1 MRTQPAR
8 FSRILV
14 FFAFISLLPLRS
26 SAQTSPTQARITQ
39 AVDESQLTVLKG
51 NTYPMARAQYDRGPA
66 PASLPM
72 NRMLLVLRRS
82 PEQEAAL
89 EQLLDQQQDRTSP
102 NYHQWLTPQQF
113 GQQFGPADQD
123 IQTITSWLQSHGFQV
138 TRISN
143 GHTVIEFS
151 GTAGRVQEAL
161 HTTIHQY
168 AVPGAN
174 GIEEHWANSS
184 DPQIPS
190 ALTSVVV
197 GVDTLHNFPR
207 KPMHLVAGV
216 FKKTKSTGETKPVN
230 PQFSF
235 SCGTSS
241 QPQTCYGV
249 GPYDFATIYNVLP
262 LWNGSPAPVID
273 GTGQTIGII
282 GETDVDPKDLA
293 AFRNLFGLPANP
305 PVVVLDGPDPG
316 IVPGDETESDLDLQ
330 WSAAV
335 AKGATIKFVTSA
347 TTNTTLG
354 VDLSAQFAVDNNVA
368 PVLSESYGI
377 CEAAL
382 GTTGNQFYNAVWQ
395 QAAAEGI
402 TAFVS
407 SGDNGSAGCDSHDAA
422 APAPAEFGLQVS
434 GFASTP
440 YNVAVGGT
448 DFNDLSN
455 PSTYWNTTN
464 TSSTTQLSAK
474 GYIPEVPWN
483 DTCTSAALGF
493 YGYSTNA
500 LANCNDPNLLNL
512 NVFTVGGSGGKSS
525 CTTGDGQD
533 ITSCAGGY
541 AKPSWQTG
549 TGVPSDGKR
558 DIPDVSLF
566 AATGFYTGSF
576 YIVCE
581 ADQTS
586 GVYCDA
592 NPASLEFL
600 GVGGTSASS
609 PAFAGIMAL
618 VNEKIGSRQGNA
630 NYVLYQLAAK
640 SGNSCTSSGTP
651 ASTCVFYDVTTG
663 TNAMPCDDTVAKP
676 VNCGSAG
683 AEGIGIL
690 SGYNSTTGYDLTT
703 GLGSV
708 NAANLVNKWSTITSA
723 LKASSTTLSL
733 SPTSQI
739 THGSAVTVVI
749 NVAPTPPATGTA
761 TGNVAL
767 MATSTVD
774 PGVTDF
780 ALANGAVNTTTNV
793 LPGGSYN
800 VTAHYP
806 GDGNFAASDSAPVAV
821 TVSPEGSKT
830 AVSFITQGA
839 QGNISPFSSGPYGSA
854 VYLRAD
860 VSGNS
865 GNGVPT
871 GTVTFLDGGKSI
883 SGISALALNSQ
894 GNVLPT
900 NPTLTFTAGTHSIT
914 AGYSGDPSFNA
925 SNSPAGSFVI
935 TQAQLSISPIG
946 LPAFA
951 PIGIPV
957 NMTVQL
963 NGIDCGNPPTGTI
976 TFFTGS
982 TQIGSPQGVQ
992 ASVNPVNCQIFDSVT
1007 LATSALPLGT
1017 NSVTAKY
1024 SGDTN
1029 YATATSTPSSIDIQI
1044 PTSTTNSASVTTIQR
1059 GSSVTF
1065 IAKVTATQSAGSG
1078 LTGTV
1083 QFFDDGNFDTAVPVS
1098 NGMATFTTSSFSVGT
1113 NVVEATYNGDN
1124 NYGASSGTISVQVNP
1139 GPDFSVTFAPATVN
1153 VSSPGSSAT
1162 TMLTVSGS
1170 NGFNSQ
1176 VSFSATC
1183 AGLPSESSCSFSPTM
1198 VATGGSTILT
1208 VSTTAPSA
1216 LVPVSQ
1222 RIDINGW
1229 RRTPGALRLLLCGL
1243 VLLALGIQ
1251 ARRHRWNLAG
1261 TALVLAL
1268 LVVNAACGGGG
1279 GGGVKN
1285 PGTPMVQNQTV
1296 TVTATSG
1303 TTTHTFTFTLNVN

>member
-8 FSRILV
+8 FFRILLC
-14 FFAFISLLPLRS
+14 FAFVSLLPVRS
-26 SAQTSPTQARITQ
+26 FAQTSPAAARITQ

-51 NTYPMARAQYDRGPA
+51 NTYFMARAQYDRGVA

-89 EQLLDQQQDRTSP
+89 EQLLDQQQDQSSP

-113 GQQFGPADQD
+113 GEQFGPADQD
-123 IQTITSWLQSHGFQV
+123 IQTVTSWLQSHGFQV

-143 GHTVIEFS
+143 GRTVIEFS
-151 GTAGRVQEAL
+151 GTAGQVQEAL
-161 HTTIHQY
+161 HTTIHKY

-174 GIEEHWANSS
+174 GIEQHWANSN
-184 DPQIPS
+184 DPQIPT
-190 ALTSVVV
+190 ALTPVVV
-197 GVDTLHNFPR
+197 GVNTLHNFPR
-207 KPMHLVAGV
+207 KPMHVVAGV
-216 FKKTKSTGETKPVN
+216 FKKNKSTGETKPVN

-235 SCGTSS
+235 SCGPSN

-293 AFRNLFGLPANP
+293 AFRNLFGLLPNP

-354 VDLSAQFAVDNNVA
+354 VDLSAQYAVDNNVA
-368 PVLSESYGI
+368 SVLSESYGI

-382 GTTGNQFYNAVWQ
+382 GTAGNQFYSAVWQ
-395 QAAAEGI
+395 QAAAQGI

-407 SGDNGSAGCDSHDAA
+407 SGDSGSAGCDNHDAA

-455 PSTYWNTTN
+455 PSTYWSTTN
-464 TSSTTQLSAK
+464 TSSITQLSAK

-483 DTCTSAALGF
+483 DSCTSAALVF
-493 YGYSTNA
+493 FGYSSNPLT
-500 LANCNDPNLLNL
+500 NCNDPNLLQL
-512 NVFTVGGSGGKSS
+512 NVFTLGGSGGKSS

-566 AATGFYTGSF
+566 AATGFYTSSF

-676 VNCGSAG
+676 VNCGSSG

-708 NAANLVNKWSTITSA
+708 NAANLVNKWSTVTSA
-723 LKASSTTLSL
+723 LKASTTTLSL
-733 SPTSQI
+733 SPVLQI
-739 THGSAVTVVI
+739 PHGSAVTVSI
-749 NVAPTPPATGTA
+749 NVTPTPPATGTA
-761 TGNVAL
+761 SGNVAL
-767 MATSTVD
+767 TATSTVD

-780 ALANGAVNTTTNV
+780 ALTNGAVNTTTNV

-821 TVSPEGSKT
+821 TVIPEGSKT
-830 AVSFITQGA
+830 AVSFISQNA
-839 QGNISPFSSGPYGSA
+839 QGNPLPFSSGPYGSA

-865 GNGVPT
+865 GDGVPT

-900 NPTLTFTAGTHSIT
+900 NPTSTFTAGTHSIT
-914 AGYSGDPSFNA
+914 AGYSGDSSFNA
-925 SNSPAGSFVI
+925 STSPAGSFSI
-935 TQAQLSISPIG
+935 TQAVTTAAPPNVGNGTSILGSSALVSG
-946 LPAFA
+946 M
-951 PIGIPV
+951 V
-957 NMTVQL
+957 NAQS
-963 NGIDCGNPPTGTI
+963 CGNLPTGTI
-976 TFFTGS
+976 TFFDGS
-982 TQIGSPQGVQ
+982 TQLGTAQAVQSGTTASCAVQ
-992 ASVNPVNCQIFDSVT
+992 ATASLV
-1007 LATSALPLGT
+1007 TSALTLGN
-1017 NSVTAKY
+1017 NSITYKY

-1029 YATATSTPSSIDIQI
+1029 YAPTVSAAAQLDAQIGTGLTLTS
-1044 PTSTTNSASVTTIQR
+1044 SATTIQQ
-1059 GSSVTF
+1059 GQSITF
-1065 IAKVTATQSAGSG
+1065 TAKVTPVQSGPAM
-1078 LTGTV
+1078 TGTV
-1083 QFFDDGNFDTAVPVS
+1083 SFLANSNSLGSASLTKGQAQVTTTSLTAGNDQIVANYSGDTNYS
-1098 NGMATFTTSSFSVGT
+1098 SATFT
-1113 NVVEATYNGDN
+1113 
-1124 NYGASSGTISVQVNP
+1124 ISQQVTP
-1139 GPDFSVTFAPATVN
+1139 GPDFSVSFAPATVN
-1153 VSSPGSSAT
+1153 VSSPGSSAA

-1176 VSFSATC
+1176 VAFSATC

-1198 VATGGSTILT
+1198 VAVGGSTTLT
-1208 VSTTAPSA
+1208 VSTTAPSS
-1216 LVPVSQ
+1216 LVPVSH
-1222 RIDINGW
+1222 RIDIGGW
-1229 RRTPGALRLLLCGL
+1229 RRTPGALRLLLFGL

-1303 TTTHTFTFTLNVN
+1303 TTTHTFTFMLNVN